1 MSQVLEALK
10 GAIMDK
16 STLPEAGRAC
26 AADLQLLAIHGVQ
39 RAMAARMTELSA
51 QQIQSVTGG
60 ASLAYFDDYCGNGVR
75 PLPKGGGGVLGG
87 GVIVIIN
94 GKFPD
99 PYQLG
104 NLAGVA
110 NTIQGM

>member
-1 MSQVLEALK
+1 
-10 GAIMDK
+10 MDK
-16 STLPEAGRAC
+16 TTLPEAGRAS
-26 AADLQLLAIHGVQ
+26 AANLQLLAAHGVQ
-39 RAMAARMTELSA
+39 RALAARMTELSA
-51 QQIQSVTGG
+51 RQIEDVSGG
-60 ASLAYFDDYCGNGVR
+60 AAMYYDDYCGNGIR

-104 NLAGVA
+104 NLAA
-110 NTIQGM
+110 ATQRF